1 MIGDPRR
8 VGAVNVRVGA
18 VAAAKAS
25 LARLRARLTMATSAA
40 LFLLPLPLMIV
51 IAGALIADDIER
63 LTLAA
68 SALASFWMAGVL
80 TWRGLASEMG
90 YVLGERID
98 LDRIPRKFMR
108 PQWTRTAVVD
118 SILHAAAAA
127 TSDRDQMLPVRCHAS
142 ADCDCGVG
150 VSGDCS

>member
-80 TWRGLASEMG
+80 TWRGLGRAVG
-90 YVLGERID
+90 YVLRATHE
-98 LDRIPRKFMR
+98 
-108 PQWTRTAVVD
+108 
-118 SILHAAAAA
+118 HA
-127 TSDRDQMLPVRCHAS
+127 
-142 ADCDCGVG
+142 
-150 VSGDCS
+150 